1 MNYSISN
8 IIYDVRMD
16 SNNSIINAD
25 TDDLSNS
32 DYDSKISIP
41 DSILSIPL
49 LKEKEKKITNKYYQ
63 FLTKTI
69 ISFCILFG
77 CLLAFCIIL

>member
-1 MNYSISN
+1 MNDSIAN
-8 IIYDVRMD
+8 INYDVRMD
-16 SNNSIINAD
+16 SNNSIIN
-25 TDDLSNS
+25 DDASNL
-32 DYDSKISIP
+32 DYGSEISIP

-49 LKEKEKKITNKYYQ
+49 LKEKEKKISKKYYH